1 MRTVA
6 GAAGFAVR
14 IMSLVLRKARH
25 QVALVVVMAGGLT
38 FYACSGSESID
49 DPVGPDPIRA
59 ARLTLATQPS
69 DATAG
74 STISSI
80 RVAVQD
86 NNGSRVATATNP
98 VSLSIAPNPEGAVLL
113 GTVTQ
118 NAVDGLATF
127 DDLLIERSGRDYT
140 LMATAPGLRSDTS
153 RAFVIQPSAPASVP
167 PISGDGQVSTVG
179 EVLSDSLVARV
190 EDGYGNPVPN
200 TVVEWRVASGEG
212 TTSPEQALSDAEGMA
227 KTSWTL
233 GATPGVDNNTVWAI
247 LSGIDSVMFTASGL
261 ERMPSTLAIGEGD
274 GQSAIAGSAVAIAPV
289 ALVTDA
295 FGKPVPDAPVTFR
308 VVDGGGGVTG
318 SPGVTDSDGLA
329 TVGSWT
335 LGTTAGTNNN
345 TLRAVITGVDSVT
358 LTASASVGSPA
369 LVTISAGDN
378 QSAHVGT
385 PVSTAPSVLVT
396 DQFSNVVSSGISVE
410 FRVQD
415 GGGSV
420 TGSPALTDG
429 TGVATVGAWELGT
442 TAGVDNNTLWA
453 VLVGEDSALVTASAT
468 VGPPSGVAIAAGDGQ
483 SAPIGTAVPIP
494 PAALVTDEFDNP
506 VSDVSVSFRVIDG
519 GGSITGTPEMTDGD
533 GIAAVG
539 SWTLGS
545 AGDGTNTLRAVV
557 DGVDSV
563 TYVATGTVSF
573 VVISAGGVT
582 GEGAVA
588 HDCGITGLPAVTC
601 WGDNDDGQL
610 GDGTRDDSD
619 VPVLVS
625 GEHLFASIGA
635 GGEHTC
641 GLDESGDIY
650 CWGRN
655 AEGQLGDGTTVGST
669 DPVSVMGSQVFATV
683 STGLA
688 HTCGVTTGGDV
699 YCWGRNIGGQLG
711 DSTSDNSS
719 EPVLV
724 YGDLNFESVAAGSEH
739 SCGITTSDDPDPQAA
754 YCWGRNFSGELGNGS
769 TPDSSLIPVAALGG
783 NTFSGIAAGRSHT
796 CGVTTGGD
804 AYCWG
809 ENENGEL
816 GDGSTTDR
824 STPTLVTGGHTFE
837 AITTGGAGDRF
848 LPGESANFTCAL
860 RTDGAVYCWGDNN
873 DGQLGD
879 GTTTDSSVPVAV
891 SGGIIFQ
898 TVSAGSDHACGL
910 SDSLDAYCWG
920 NGWGTQPT
928 LVPGQD

>member
-6 GAAGFAVR
+6 DAAGFAVR
-14 IMSLVLRKARH
+14 TMRPLLRRTRC
-25 QVALVVVMAGGLT
+25 QIALVAVAGGLIS
-38 FYACSGSESID
+38 YACSGSESID
-49 DPVGPDPIRA
+49 DPVGPDQMRA
-59 ARLTLATQPS
+59 ARLSFASQPS
-69 DATAG
+69 DNTAG
-74 STISSI
+74 STISNI
-80 RVAVQD
+80 RVAAQD
-86 NNGSRVATATNP
+86 ANGVRVTTATNP
-98 VSLSIAPNPEGAVLL
+98 VSLSLMANSEGAGLL
-113 GTVTQ
+113 GTVTRK
-118 NAVDGLATF
+118 AVDGFATF
-127 DDLLIERSGRDYT
+127 DDLRIERSGRGYT
-140 LMATAPGLRSDTS
+140 LLASAPGLRSDTS
-153 RAFVIQPSAPASVP
+153 GAFTIGPSAPASVP
-167 PISGDGQVSTVG
+167 PISGDGQVFTAG
-179 EVLSDSLVARV
+179 EALPDSLVARV
-190 EDGYGNPVPN
+190 EDHYGNPVPN

-212 TTSPEQALSDAEGMA
+212 TISPEQAVSDADGMTKA
-227 KTSWTL
+227 SWTL

-247 LSGIDSVMFTASGL
+247 LSGRDSVMFTASGL
-261 ERMPSTLAIGEGD
+261 ERMPSSLAIAEGD
-274 GQSAIAGSAVAIAPV
+274 GQSAIAGSPV
-289 ALVTDA
+289 ATPPAVLVTDE

-308 VVDGGGGVTG
+308 AVDGGGTVTG
-318 SPGVTDSDGLA
+318 NPGVTDTDGLA
-329 TVGSWT
+329 AVGSWT

-345 TLRAVITGVDSVT
+345 SLRALIAGVDSVT
-358 LTASASVGSPA
+358 FTASATVGSPA
-369 LVTISAGDN
+369 LVTINAGDG
-378 QSAHVGT
+378 QSAQVGT
-385 PVSTAPSVLVT
+385 TVSTAPSVLVT
-396 DQFSNVVSSGISVE
+396 DQHSNAVSSGVSVQ
-410 FRVQD
+410 FRAQD
-415 GGGSV
+415 GGGNV

-429 TGVATVGAWELGT
+429 TGVATAGSWELGT
-442 TAGVDNNTLWA
+442 TAGIDNNTLWA
-453 VLVGEDSALVTASAT
+453 VLVGEDSALFTASAT

-494 PAALVTDEFDNP
+494 PAALVTDEFGNP
-506 VSDVSVSFRVIDG
+506 VSDVSVSFRVVDG
-519 GGSITGTPEMTDGD
+519 GGSITGSPALTGGD
-533 GIAAVG
+533 GIAALG

-563 TYVATGTVSF
+563 TFVATGTVSF

-588 HDCGITGLPAVTC
+588 HDCGITGLPAVIC

-610 GDGTRDDSD
+610 GNGTRDDSD

-625 GEHLFASIGA
+625 GEHLFASISA

-641 GLDESGDIY
+641 GLAESGDIY

-655 AEGQLGDGTTVGST
+655 AEGQLGDGTTAGRT
-669 DPVSVMGSQVFATV
+669 EPVSVMGGHAFATV
-683 STGLA
+683 NTGLA

-711 DSTSDNSS
+711 DSTFENTS

-724 YGDLNFESVAAGSEH
+724 YGALDFESVAAGSEH

-754 YCWGRNFSGELGNGS
+754 YCWGRNFSGELGIG
-769 TPDSSLIPVAALGG
+769 TTADSSSIPVPVLGG
-783 NTFSGIAAGRSHT
+783 HAFSWIAAGRSHT

-837 AITTGGAGDRF
+837 VITTGGAGDRF

-891 SGGIIFQ
+891 TGGITFQ
-898 TVSAGSDHACGL
+898 SISAGSDHACGL
-910 SDSLDAYCWG
+910 SDDLDAYCWG

-928 LVPGQD
+928 MVPGQN